1 MFSSSNPKI
10 LTQGTTPEKVK
21 AMRTFTVT
29 LALLSLL
36 LRPTLNLTVVPT
48 RRSFLLSS
56 SASLLLSPPT
66 NSSPSLSADPL
77 LAFFNDVQAYTVAKQ
92 NTPVMVVSDSAEIES
107 IYFPSF
113 RMASSLLQSI
123 KKSGACR
130 LILKNNKQKQ
140 SGTAITPLTPLFP
153 HHQHAAESSK
163 PKADRIYG
171 DAGLSSKPLST
182 VYLLSLRGKVSG
194 QRYLVQN
201 SDSNIESAK
210 TLSKLESLKRYS
222 VPLFYVEK
230 MEIEGMEYLFF
241 EYEEAVK
248 QSKVSAHACTLLW
261 LFILTRRTKCS
272 STRNWV
278 TRSRT
283 SR

>member
-1 MFSSSNPKI
+1 
-10 LTQGTTPEKVK
+10 
-21 AMRTFTVT
+21 MRTFTVT

-56 SASLLLSPPT
+56 SASLLLSPQ

-123 KKSGACR
+123 KKS
-130 LILKNNKQKQ
+130 
-140 SGTAITPLTPLFP
+140 
-153 HHQHAAESSK
+153 ESSK

-210 TLSKLESLKRYS
+210 SLSKLESLKRYS

-248 QSKVSAHACTLLW
+248 QSKKLGYKVEDIKVTELYEVVEEIIKDKNKDDPDIPKLRLWREPASSAENKVERVKDGERIIVL
-261 LFILTRRTKCS
+261 
-272 STRNWV
+272 
-278 TRSRT
+278 
-283 SR
+283 

>member
-1 MFSSSNPKI
+1 
-10 LTQGTTPEKVK
+10 
-21 AMRTFTVT
+21 MRTFTVT

-56 SASLLLSPPT
+56 SASLLLSPQ

-130 LILKNNKQKQ
+130 LILKNNKTETKRH
-140 SGTAITPLTPLFP
+140 SNHPSHPPPPTPP
-153 HHQHAAESSK
+153 
-163 PKADRIYG
+163 
-171 DAGLSSKPLST
+171 
-182 VYLLSLRGKVSG
+182 
-194 QRYLVQN
+194 
-201 SDSNIESAK
+201 
-210 TLSKLESLKRYS
+210 
-222 VPLFYVEK
+222 
-230 MEIEGMEYLFF
+230 
-241 EYEEAVK
+241 
-248 QSKVSAHACTLLW
+248 
-261 LFILTRRTKCS
+261 TRR
-272 STRNWV
+272 RILQAEGRQNI
-278 TRSRT
+278 R
-283 SR
+283 